1 MPAAVGFVAVAA
13 LLAYRLWQPM
23 APATHL
29 GMSVALALVLFGG
42 IDLALLAALPRLG
55 LSFGPVGLP
64 LFSITLLRLLCVW
77 VVGWALRWTQL
88 NLGWP
93 ALGQMFTA
101 GTLTVWLLNVVI
113 LICEIDGLYFEPFAV
128 RVTRLAFKVHGGSPG
143 GSLRLVQIS
152 DLHVERTTKR
162 ERDVLEKVRLL
173 EPDVVVLTGD
183 YLNGSY
189 LEDIRARRDARRFL
203 SNLSAPLG
211 VYAVSAQYGDTPEA
225 MEEMFGG
232 LDIRVL
238 WDETC
243 RLTVP
248 EADVR
253 LIGISYL
260 GRERDGR
267 AFLDAVSDV
276 PDDSYSILL
285 YHTTDLAGLAS
296 ERGVDLYLTGHTHG
310 GQIRLPLIGALFTN
324 IRSWKKYEWGLY
336 RVGET
341 SMYVSSGLGLEGRGG
356 PRARFLCPPEIAA
369 VDLTFGQSP
378 R

>member
-1 MPAAVGFVAVAA
+1 
-13 LLAYRLWQPM
+13 
-23 APATHL
+23 
-29 GMSVALALVLFGG
+29 
-42 IDLALLAALPRLG
+42 
-55 LSFGPVGLP
+55 
-64 LFSITLLRLLCVW
+64 
-77 VVGWALRWTQL
+77 
-88 NLGWP
+88 
-93 ALGQMFTA
+93 MFAA

-113 LICEIDGLYFEPFAV
+113 LIVEIDGLYIEPFAV
-128 RVTRLAFKVHGGSPG
+128 RVTRLAFKVHGRSPG

-162 ERDVLEKVRLL
+162 ERDVLEKVGRL
-173 EPDVVVLTGD
+173 EPDVIVLTGD

-189 LEDIRARRDARRFL
+189 LEDTRAREDARWFL

-238 WDETC
+238 RDETC
-243 RLTVP
+243 RLSVA

-260 GRERDGR
+260 GRERDR
-267 AFLDAVSDV
+267 PAFLDAVSDLQ
-276 PDDSYSILL
+276 DDSYSILL
-285 YHTTDLAGLAS
+285 YHTTDLAGPAS
-296 ERGVDLYLTGHTHG
+296 DRGVDLYLTGHTHG

-324 IRSWKKYEWGLY
+324 IRSWKKYERGLY

-356 PRARFLCPPEIAA
+356 PRARFLCPPEIVA

-378 R
+378 GRS